1 MRRFRL
7 AIVNVAVHD
16 FIFPLIQIQQN
27 VQLVQTGGFGFQF
40 FLLRERLLHGNPGV
54 GKLNSG
60 VFQQFLAGVD
70 TFFYLAQGIVQALN
84 IAENVSAQRSGISSS
99 KKESMAIIRPI
110 GTPEI
115 GQKTGKS
122 LTPTTS
128 GAAFRIFR
136 RQP

>member
-1 MRRFRL
+1 MRRNELPDTCLSVL
-7 AIVNVAVHD
+7 ASTGQ
-16 FIFPLIQIQQN
+16 LII
-27 VQLVQTGGFGFQF
+27 
-40 FLLRERLLHGNPGV
+40 
-54 GKLNSG
+54 
-60 VFQQFLAGVD
+60 
-70 TFFYLAQGIVQALN
+70 I
-84 IAENVSAQRSGISSS
+84 